1 MARAERPKF
10 ICFVSP
16 PQKRSFDARH
26 AELRKYTEESQYN
39 RQKSRFWACFEEF
52 LTLRCSSGSQ
62 SATAPTLHTATPMDV
77 IRFLFYREKG
87 GRTTVH
93 ELSCPNLG
101 ASGPTDCSCPR
112 RLAAKTVDSYVGML
126 QASFNSIGRRGSDN
140 PCLSDDVKGW
150 VKACRL
156 EQERHRVP
164 VRQARP
170 VFSSDLRLLVC
181 EIQFRLSQL
190 PSNEPFFPL
199 RFILLRDWAFFTTQW
214 FSGDRAGDLGRAIAK
229 EVTRLDDGSLLY
241 NHTVGKTVREAGGQ
255 LFVVPRIPEDLSLCP
270 VEAFDR
276 YVSACRGASV
286 DLLKGYLF
294 PPTAPPHH
302 LSIRDAPF
310 VSNAATKRLRE
321 YLPDG
326 DFTAHGSR
334 AGCAITLLMLGATKE
349 SVMEHCR
356 WATEQVCRHYTKL
369 ERVRRLDTSARLLQD
384 AVASSGG
391 VSDADSA
398 AFLYTILDS
407 GLTQSPAIM

>member
-1 MARAERPKF
+1 MFFA
-10 ICFVSP
+10 P
-16 PQKRSFDARH
+16 PFQKRDFDARF
-26 AELRKYTEESQYN
+26 AELRKYTDESQYN
-39 RQKSRFWACFEEF
+39 RQKDRFCISFQDF
-52 LTLRCSSGSQ
+52 LASRCSGGSE
-62 SATAPTLHTATPMDV
+62 SATAPTLHTATPLDV

-93 ELSCPNLG
+93 KMSCPNMGLP
-101 ASGPTDCSCPR
+101 GPSDCDCPR

-140 PCLSDDVKGW
+140 PCMSDMVKGW

-170 VFSSDLRLLVC
+170 IFSSDLRLLVR
-181 EIQFRLSQL
+181 EIQYRLSQL
-190 PSNEPFFPL
+190 PSDEPLFPL

-214 FSGDRAGDLGRAIAK
+214 FSGDRAGDLGRAVAK

-241 NHTVGKTVREAGGQ
+241 NHTVGKTIREAGGQ
-255 LFVVPRIPEDLSLCP
+255 VFVVPRVPEDLSLCP

-286 DLLKGYLF
+286 DLLDGFLF
-294 PPTAPPHH
+294 HPTAPPHH
-302 LSIRDAPF
+302 LSARNAPF
-310 VSNAATKRLRE
+310 LSNAATKRLRE

-326 DFTAHGSR
+326 DFAAHGAR

-369 ERVRRLDTSARLLQD
+369 EKVRRLDTSARLLQD
-384 AVASSGG
+384 AVGFSGG

-407 GLTQSPAIM
+407 GLSQSPAII